1 MTKEVHLWFV
11 PTPHIRGDA
20 QANVPRSW
28 APANRSNMLFQW
40 WVSLPPCITLIPI
53 AHKLC
58 LCYCFLPS
66 QTYTQETFRPDLF
79 YHPLG
84 KHCRSFEI
92 GISAPESNCLPS
104 WKMSIFYT
112 LTSAFME
119 MKSASHSVTF
129 FNFTA
134 YNCLLPVCERYGPM
148 GHYPDFPWSIIERS
162 LDSSMIGI
170 SCYHYLQII
179 NHLSWYL
186 KLSWARISAKIL
198 RTRNMHCRY
207 YLICEYPI
215 QYFFTKRNTNL
226 KHFPIIYQVIF
237 LCCRDTCVYCMHGFS
252 FLHMPL
258 SLHMTLLIHA
268 SIKAIA

>member
-134 YNCLLPVCERYGPM
+134 YNCSLPVCETLSR
-148 GHYPDFPWSIIERS
+148 FS
-162 LDSSMIGI
+162 LINYREVIG
-170 SCYHYLQII
+170 
-179 NHLSWYL
+179 
-186 KLSWARISAKIL
+186 
-198 RTRNMHCRY
+198 
-207 YLICEYPI
+207 LIHDW
-215 QYFFTKRNTNL
+215 N
-226 KHFPIIYQVIF
+226 F
-237 LCCRDTCVYCMHGFS
+237 L
-252 FLHMPL
+252 L
-258 SLHMTLLIHA
+258 SLFANHQPFVMI
-268 SIKAIA
+268 S